1 MQNAKVFM
9 WDTGNSLG
17 ELTGHGKRVISA
29 AYRPAR
35 PFKLITASEDTRTV
49 FYNGPPFVLDHSN
62 TEHSNWVNCVRYSPD
77 GNTIITVGSDKK
89 VTLHVHTLVIQ
100 SWHVNAKVDALTP
113 SRLRG
118 RGFMMPSLPLVLL
131 QIVFYDG
138 KTGQFAGTEL
148 ADAHAGRQMDY
159 RTSRKR
165 VVYS

>member
-1 MQNAKVFM
+1 M

-35 PFKLITASEDTRTV
+35 PFKLITASEDTRSV

-89 VTLHVHTLVIQ
+89 VTLPVHTLAIQ
-100 SWHVNAKVDALTP
+100 SWHVDAKVDSLTP

-118 RGFMMPSLPLVLL
+118 SGVMICRHCHLSFYRSCSMTARLASLRARSSPTRMQVGRWTIALL
-131 QIVFYDG
+131 AEKGV
-138 KTGQFAGTEL
+138 
-148 ADAHAGRQMDY
+148 
-159 RTSRKR
+159 SC
-165 VVYS
+165 S